1 MELKEGLGAGI
12 QGARKV
18 ARGEGGKAG
27 RDKSIAGP
35 GKVMLKISGLYP
47 KNRHWVACSKVLQVR
62 TTAYPGRNGRSN
74 YEIRKNLSFISI
86 ETCSVSLSLFPM
98 CLISSELNLK
108 KESI

>member
-1 MELKEGLGAGI
+1 MELKEGWGAGI

-35 GKVMLKISGLYP
+35 GKVMLKISGRYP
-47 KNRHWVACSKVLQVR
+47 KNRHWVACSKVR

-86 ETCSVSLSLFPM
+86 ETFSVSLSLFPM
-98 CLISSELNLK
+98 CPFSSKVNLK
-108 KESI
+108 QESM